1 MNLVLS
7 IVFGA
12 IYIALL
18 GVFIAM
24 WARFIFDWIQA
35 LNRSWRPQGGVV
47 IAAELSYTITDPPI
61 KAVRRVIPP
70 LRLGAVQLDLAWTI
84 VLIVIYILMTI
95 TQSIAFAR

>member
-84 VLIVIYILMTI
+84 VIIVIYILMTI